1 MESSKIR
8 VLEEKDRNDWNSY
21 VTRHPH
27 GTFFHLAEWREVLQ
41 QAFKIETF
49 YLYSQ
54 DSTGINGV
62 LPLAL
67 VHRPLLGKVM
77 ISTPFCVL
85 GGALSDSVDI
95 TMQLED
101 TAVELAKQ
109 HRVKYLELRYHE
121 QTRADWP
128 VNSDYFNFCKDLYQ
142 SNEENFKAIP
152 KRRRAEVRK
161 ALSINLA
168 CEEDIDINRFF
179 AIYSCSLRNQGTP
192 AYPKRYFEVLHSIF
206 KERMQILT
214 VSQDG
219 NAICSLLSFY
229 FGKRVMLYYIGGM
242 PSARSLRA
250 YDLVIWH
257 QMQYAC
263 DRGVEIFDLGRS
275 IAGTGSFNSKKTWG
289 IKPEQLVYQ
298 YYLIRANNVPHINP
312 LNPRY
317 RPLIAVWK
325 RLPLGV
331 ANSIGPLFSR
341 IIA

>member
-1 MESSKIR
+1 MESYKINI
-8 VLEEKDRNDWNSY
+8 LDEGNWDAWNSY
-21 VTRHPH
+21 VAHHTR
-27 GTFFHLAEWREVLQ
+27 GTFFHLAEWREILQ

-54 DSTGINGV
+54 DSIGINGI

-67 VHRPLLGKVM
+67 VRRPLLGKVM

-85 GGALSDSVDI
+85 GGALSDNVDI
-95 TMQLED
+95 TKQLED

-109 HRVKYLELRYHE
+109 HKVNYLELRYHE
-121 QTRADWP
+121 QTRTDWP
-128 VNSDYFNFCKDLYQ
+128 VNSDYFIFCKDLHQ
-142 SNEENFKAIP
+142 NNEENFKAIP
-152 KRRRAEVRK
+152 KSRRKEIRK
-161 ALSINLA
+161 ALSINLT
-168 CEEDIDINRFF
+168 CENDMDINRFYS
-179 AIYSCSLRNQGTP
+179 IYSCSLRNQGTP
-192 AYPKRYFEVLHSIF
+192 VYPKRYFEVLRNIF
-206 KERMQILT
+206 KERLQILT
-214 VSQDG
+214 VSQDK
-219 NAICSLLSFY
+219 NAICSMLSFY
-229 FGKRVMLYYIGGM
+229 FSNRVMLYYIGGM

-250 YDLVIWH
+250 NDFVIWK

-263 DRGVEIFDLGRS
+263 DKGVEIFDLGRS

-317 RPLIAVWK
+317 RPAIALWK
-325 RLPLGV
+325 RLPLPI